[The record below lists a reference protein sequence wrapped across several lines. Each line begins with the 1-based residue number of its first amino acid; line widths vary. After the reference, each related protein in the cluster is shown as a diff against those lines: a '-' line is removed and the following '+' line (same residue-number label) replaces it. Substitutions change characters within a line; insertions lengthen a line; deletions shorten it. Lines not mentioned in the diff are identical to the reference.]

1 MFEQVK
7 LILTTQYQNEINRF
21 DELKKEIEDIE
32 YKMKDETSEIEYKEA
47 LKELNKKYSLFKRHG
62 KQYKEELKKIQSKYY
77 KELKSFK
84 NLHDKYVDLR
94 REASLINIYVI
105 QKKLEQLN
113 NANSLE
119 DIRMTEEEANKI
131 ISESV

>member
-77 KELKSFK
+77 KELKAFK